1 MMRSGWRTGLL
12 ALICLG
18 LVACATKA
26 PMPEQLAATDLANQG
41 LVVGSITRPP
51 LKPAFNSYALLFRNI
66 DSKQEYRVRISAD
79 MMSGRYEDDIL
90 DQGVAGSKFALLL
103 PPGRYELYNFS
114 LFMMDPAGGDTTYF
128 AKQDFSVPFAVQAGE
143 IQYIGE
149 FRNKPVTYIRSF
161 MGMEAEILA
170 GGSWDIYDNSG
181 RDLGRMETRFPGLAW
196 SDAKVKLLNP
206 RPELML
212 LVRRAKEEQ

>member
-1 MMRSGWRTGLL
+1 MQAGWRTGLL

-18 LVACATKA
+18 LAACAAKA

-41 LVVGSITRPP
+41 LVVGSITRPS

-114 LFMMDPAGGDTTYF
+114 LFMMGPAGDTTYF

-149 FRNKPVTYIRSF
+149 FRNKPVTFMHSF
-161 MGMEAEILA
+161 MGMETEMLA

-196 SDAKVKLLNP
+196 SDAKIKLLNP

-212 LVRRAKEEQ
+212 LVRRGSDEQ

>member
-1 MMRSGWRTGLL
+1 MIRAGWRSGLL

-18 LVACATKA
+18 LVACAAKA
-26 PMPEQLAATDLANQG
+26 PMPEQLAVTDLASQG

-51 LKPAFNSYALLFRNI
+51 LKPAFNRYTLLFRNI
-66 DSKQEYRVRISAD
+66 DSKQKYRVSISAD
-79 MMSGRYEDDIL
+79 FMSGRYEDDIL

-103 PPGRYELYNFS
+103 PPGRYELYNYS

-128 AKQDFSVPFAVQAGE
+128 AKHDFSVPFAVQAGE

-161 MGMEAEILA
+161 IGIEAELLA

-181 RDLGRMETRFPGLAW
+181 RDLGRMETRFPGLDW
-196 SDAKVKLLNP
+196 SKAKVKLLNP

-212 LVRRAKEEQ
+212 LVRRAGEEH